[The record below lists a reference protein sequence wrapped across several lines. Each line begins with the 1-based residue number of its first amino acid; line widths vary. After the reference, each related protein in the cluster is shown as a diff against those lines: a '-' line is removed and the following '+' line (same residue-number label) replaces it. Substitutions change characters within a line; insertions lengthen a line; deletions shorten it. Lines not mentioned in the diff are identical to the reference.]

1 MSDRMKGEKQKDS
14 EDNEEPGCEEEES
27 LRRGDF
33 I

>member
-1 MSDRMKGEKQKDS
+1 MSDRMKGEKHKDS
-14 EDNEEPGCEEEES
+14 EDNEEPGCEEES